1 MTLQSGVESRVGQ
14 VLIVFIIILLLC
26 LITVSG
32 KSKSDNKKIDV
43 KALTISSLLIA
54 IAVVL
59 SNIKI
64 FTMPQGGSVTLL
76 SLLPI
81 AIITYLYGTKRG
93 VTAGVALGLV
103 NLIFGPSDCFRS
115 PRSWW
120 STARR
125 KERAHKGIPY
135 RCICE
140 ILLCCGI
147 GHNLLWSVCA
157 KGLPRSYMVDLVQLH
172 LPSS

>member
-1 MTLQSGVESRVGQ
+1 MTLQSFVESRVGQ

-32 KSKSDNKKIDV
+32 KSKSDSKKIDV

-81 AIITYLYGTKRG
+81 AVITYLYGTKR
-93 VTAGVALGLV
+93 
-103 NLIFGPSDCFRS
+103 
-115 PRSWW
+115 
-120 STARR
+120 
-125 KERAHKGIPY
+125 
-135 RCICE
+135 
-140 ILLCCGI
+140 
-147 GHNLLWSVCA
+147 SV
-157 KGLPRSYMVDLVQLH
+157 L
-172 LPSS
+172 

>member
-1 MTLQSGVESRVGQ
+1 MTLQSFVESRVGQ

-32 KSKSDNKKIDV
+32 KSKSDSKKIDV

-64 FTMPQGGSVTLL
+64 FTMPQGGSVRNEARSNCRSCARSCKSNLWTLRNPSGSATSRL
-76 SLLPI
+76 
-81 AIITYLYGTKRG
+81 
-93 VTAGVALGLV
+93 
-103 NLIFGPSDCFRS
+103 SDCFRS
-115 PRSWW
+115 PRSWR

>member
-1 MTLQSGVESRVGQ
+1 MTLQSFVESRVGQ

-81 AIITYLYGTKRG
+81 AVITYLYGTKRG

-103 NLIFGPSDCFRS
+103 NLIFGPYVIPSGSATSRLSDCFRS
-115 PRSWW
+115 PRSRRC
-120 STARR
+120 TARR

-147 GHNLLWSVCA
+147 GA
-157 KGLPRSYMVDLVQLH
+157 
-172 LPSS
+172 